1 MPNETKYQRLKERG
15 LCGRCGKNPSIKGHT
30 VCAECLE
37 KIKRN
42 NKKQKSLCDKCTK
55 TLICNKD
62 RSELI
67 VDCEDF
73 DNIHKKYRDKS
84 EQPIMPTRHIPAK
97 FPYGWCYVCCKQ
109 LDNKNSKLC
118 KEHEDWIYLPPKKK
132 GRNSGR

>member
-1 MPNETKYQRLKERG
+1 MPDRSEYQRLKKRG
-15 LCGRCGKNPSIKGHT
+15 ICGRCGKNPPVEGHS
-30 VCAECLE
+30 VCADCME

-42 NKKQKSLCDKCTK
+42 NRKQKSLCDKCTK

-67 VDCEDF
+67 TECDDF
-73 DNIHKKYRDKS
+73 DNIHKKYIDPSK
-84 EQPIMPTRHIPAK
+84 QPIRPTRHIPDK

-109 LDNKNSKLC
+109 LDNKNAKLC

-132 GRNSGR
+132 GKKIGR